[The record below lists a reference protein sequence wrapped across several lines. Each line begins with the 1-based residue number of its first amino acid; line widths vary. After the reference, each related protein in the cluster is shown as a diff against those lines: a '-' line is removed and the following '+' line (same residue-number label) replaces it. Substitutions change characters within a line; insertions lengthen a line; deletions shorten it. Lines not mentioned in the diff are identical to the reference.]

1 MHVNSEW
8 WPNHD
13 FWLAVCL
20 SRKHSFRF
28 SLVPSLCAVRI
39 PVTPVCQETL
49 LHLEPLEST
58 QWPWP
63 ELQTSYCFKS
73 YTVRRL
79 VNILSRLHW
88 LHLSEH
94 ISYLHIAQD
103 IPPACG
109 EKDVMRALHVLSS
122 IISTRYF
129 TVHVW
134 YVRLCICW
142 RCASDCAWHTVP
154 KVHTS
159 YCAYPRTAHYWLEVP
174 MNDTQQDWPNLVFDN
189 PALDQTH
196 TWESMRA
203 HIKLQAD
210 CSNFSR

>member
-39 PVTPVCQETL
+39 AVTPVCQETL

-122 IISTRYF
+122 IYNQYPILYGTCVVC
-129 TVHVW
+129 TTMHLLVLCK
-134 YVRLCICW
+134 RLCL
-142 RCASDCAWHTVP
+142 
-154 KVHTS
+154 
-159 YCAYPRTAHYWLEVP
+159 AHGS
-174 MNDTQQDWPNLVFDN
+174 Q
-189 PALDQTH
+189 
-196 TWESMRA
+196 SA
-203 HIKLQAD
+203 HILLCIPAHR
-210 CSNFSR
+210 SLLTWSANERYTARLA